1 MAKKPKHNP
10 GAAMWSNSRRHFLR
24 NATLALPIVIF
35 PGFNALARDPEHF
48 VQRTIYTMGTMVSI
62 QAYGRDIQILQS
74 ALHRAF
80 NEVRRL
86 DSLLSIYQ
94 SGSDICRI
102 NAAAG
107 ESAVEVSP
115 QTIEVVRQAYHFSTL
130 TGGIFD
136 CTVEPLLRLWGFRD
150 PTVPR
155 KQPPTD
161 RDIHYV
167 LDTVGYKQIS
177 INERHQKIGLLKNGG
192 AIDLGG
198 IAVGYTVDRMAAIL
212 RAEGIERALINHSG
226 DIYAIGSP
234 PNSDGWQIGIPSLIN
249 AEEIVHKISLKDAAI
264 STSSSIEKYIDIDD
278 KRYGHIL
285 DPFQGIPSAN
295 SSSVSVTTQLS
306 IFADVFSTTLYSCN
320 GAKIIKKN
328 NGTKLEVIY
337 VDINGHHRN
346 ETLSI

>member
-1 MAKKPKHNP
+1 M
-10 GAAMWSNSRRHFLR
+10 
-24 NATLALPIVIF
+24 PIVLF
-35 PGFNALARDPEHF
+35 PGVSSLAYGQEHF
-48 VQRTIYTMGTMVSI
+48 VHRTIYAMGTMVSI
-62 QAYGRDIQILQS
+62 QAYGPDIQLLHS
-74 ALHRAF
+74 ALQKAF
-80 NEVRRL
+80 NEVRTL
-86 DSLLSIYQ
+86 DALLSVYQ
-94 SGSDICRI
+94 SGSDISRI

-107 ESAVEVSP
+107 VSAVEVSP

-136 CTVEPLLRLWGFRD
+136 CTVEPLSRLWGFRE

-177 INERHQKIGLLKNGG
+177 INERNQKIGLLKNGG

-212 RAEGIERALINHSG
+212 RAERIERALINHSG

-234 PNSDGWQIGIPSLIN
+234 PNSDGWQVGIPSLTN

-264 STSSSIEKYIDIDD
+264 STSSSTEKYIMIGD
-278 KRYGHIL
+278 KRYSHIM
-285 DPFQGIPSAN
+285 DPFQGRATIRSA
-295 SSSVSVTTQLS
+295 SVSVVTQLS
-306 IFADVFSTTLYSCN
+306 IFADVFSTVLYSN
-320 GAKIIKKN
+320 YGTKIIQKK
-328 NGTKLEVIY
+328 NGTKLEVLY
-337 VDINGHHRN
+337 VDINGQHRN